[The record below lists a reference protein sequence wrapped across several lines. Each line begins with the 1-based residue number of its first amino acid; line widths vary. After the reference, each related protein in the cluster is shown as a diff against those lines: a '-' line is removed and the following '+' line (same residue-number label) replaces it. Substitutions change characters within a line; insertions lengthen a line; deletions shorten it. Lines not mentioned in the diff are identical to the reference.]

1 MAPRIPIKGKSKSIS
16 KVTRK
21 GVTKQEKSA
30 AKRAGFVKANGT
42 ADVAAYRKH
51 KADIAKGGPLPT
63 GPSPKTDKVV
73 AERQG
78 MTVEELTKQREKIL
92 TQSLKKEAK
101 EKNISVAEVKKLR
114 AKRKVKRSK
123 TSKKRAYTA
132 NKQKVKKLTDVG
144 VSESLAKQV
153 LDPDFK

>member
-78 MTVEELTKQREKIL
+78 MTVEELTKETYGFLIFQEQIALLAHKLGDDI
-92 TQSLKKEAK
+92 SLDE
-101 EKNISVAEVKKLR
+101 
-114 AKRKVKRSK
+114 
-123 TSKKRAYTA
+123 
-132 NKQKVKKLTDVG
+132 
-144 VSESLAKQV
+144 
-153 LDPDFK
+153 